1 MFGQTFILIHFNL
14 LNISLRQ
21 LNLSVSLSAQCS
33 VHILFIC
40 VLIAC
45 RSHPSISC
53 VPCTFFIS
61 LLFYICPCINPFLS
75 LYPSLFNTNVSV
87 SLSAYM
93 AQLFLFLFLFRY
105 LFLAQIFLFSVSVIL
120 SVSGTNI
127 PFYCFCNSNLFLSL
141 HQFCLFINCPTPSV
155 SFTSMV
161 SFTSSVSFT
170 PSRDIFQSTV
180 SVTTSVSINY
190 LFM

>member
-14 LNISLRQ
+14 NLYISLRQ
-21 LNLSVSLSAQCS
+21 LNLSVSPSAQCS
-33 VHILFIC
+33 EHILFIC

-87 SLSAYM
+87 FYLLK

-105 LFLAQIFLFSVSVIL
+105 LFLAQIFLFPFSVAL

-161 SFTSSVSFT
+161 SFTSSELSIHRAVSFNQRFL
-170 PSRDIFQSTV
+170 SLHRF
-180 SVTTSVSINY
+180 
-190 LFM
+190 L